1 MRARAKQER
10 TTPFLSHCRSY
21 PLTPA
26 LSQRER
32 EFFRWAFRIL
42 DLSATIYQQHRL
54 RPRKLI
60 LLWLAPIQAA
70 SLFTVWAISAGGQT
84 LRAWMLT
91 ALLWLMTL
99 PLLVSLEGT
108 LVAMMLFEPFRGLL
122 RRAQYLMVDYT
133 TQDPIHLLTPVVTV
147 LTMAVLMRKERLNI
161 FRATPLAGLVSLLGL
176 LCILEIF
183 NPLQGGLV
191 VGLSGALFMLVP
203 LAWFYFGQ
211 AANER
216 FIRLALNLIVFVG
229 IVASL
234 YGVYQMLIG
243 YPAFEQY
250 WIDNTDLYSSIA
262 VGHVRR
268 ALATFSSAE
277 EWGRYLEIGA
287 IVAFGFAAAAKR
299 IANRIG
305 WLVCGLASTGAILLS
320 GQRTAIF
327 GLMLGVA
334 TLVLLGARSLSS
346 AIGRLAIM
354 LLPVVLV
361 AAFVKA
367 PTEDEVWSKD
377 EKQTVSTLLSH
388 AQRGTLKPAEEDSL
402 QVRFETWA
410 QLITQV
416 IPSRPMGAGLGAG
429 SLGEARFARTD
440 ELLPIDNSILVMAI
454 ACGIPE
460 ALLFVWILSRAT
472 WLSLSMARRAR
483 DGTRNADIKRIA
495 ASLMLPLVLN
505 SVFGL
510 TFTIYS
516 VAPIAWLLIGWISAE
531 TTRTRREAGRE
542 IIEI

>member
-1 MRARAKQER
+1 
-10 TTPFLSHCRSY
+10 
-21 PLTPA
+21 
-26 LSQRER
+26 
-32 EFFRWAFRIL
+32 
-42 DLSATIYQQHRL
+42 LSATVYQQRL
-54 RPRKLI
+54 RPRKLT
-60 LLWLAPIQAA
+60 LLWLGPIQAA
-70 SLFTVWAISAGGQT
+70 SFFTVWAISAGGQT
-84 LRAWMLT
+84 LRAWILT

-99 PLLVSLEGT
+99 PLFVSLEGT

-122 RRAQYLMVDYT
+122 RRAQYLMVEYT
-133 TQDPIHLLTPVVTV
+133 AQDPIHLLTPIVT
-147 LTMAVLMRKERLNI
+147 LMAMAALIRKERLNI
-161 FRATPLAGLVSLLGL
+161 FRATPLAGLASLLGL
-176 LCILEIF
+176 LFLLEIF
-183 NPLQGGLV
+183 NPLQGGLF

-211 AANER
+211 AAGEK
-216 FIRLALNLIVFVG
+216 FIRLALNLIVFLG
-229 IVASL
+229 ILASL
-234 YGVYQMLIG
+234 HGLYQMIFG

-277 EWGRYLEIGA
+277 EWGRYLELGA
-287 IVAFGFAAAAKR
+287 IIAFGFVAGAKSLAAR
-299 IANRIG
+299 FG

-320 GQRTAIF
+320 GQRSAIF
-327 GLMLGVA
+327 GLLLGVG
-334 TLVLLGARSLSS
+334 TLVLLGTRSLGG
-346 AIGRLAIM
+346 AVARLAII

-377 EKQTVSTLLSH
+377 KDETVSTLLSH
-388 AQRGTLKPAEEDSL
+388 TQRGTLKPADEDSL
-402 QVRFETWA
+402 QIRFETWT
-410 QLITQV
+410 QLVTQV
-416 IPSRPMGAGLGAG
+416 IPSRPLGAGLGAG
-429 SLGEARFARTD
+429 SLGEARFAGAD
-440 ELLPIDNSILVMAI
+440 ELPPIDNSILVMAI
-454 ACGIPE
+454 ACGIPG

-483 DGTRNADIKRIA
+483 GDTRNADIKRIV

-531 TTRTRREAGRE
+531 TLRGRTEGERE
-542 IIEI
+542 ILTI